1 MAVWCLSLE
10 TFYRFVERLL
20 KSFERAGVYYAF
32 TGALASSF
40 YGVPR
45 TTVDVDV
52 VVYAYDEKAKNRLVE
67 ALREA
72 GLKADLATVNKAL
85 RSGYRIATFMDSQT
99 PYSVDIIFSEKRFRR
114 KTGAVCG
121 LKAYFQT
128 PEDLVLAKLRMIRAT
143 VPRERA
149 QKDVEDVKAI
159 LKFTRVDLEAIKRK
173 VEKEGTLQILK
184 DITAENKGL

>member
-1 MAVWCLSLE
+1 MEALQ
-10 TFYRFVERLL
+10 RFIERLL
-20 KSFERAGVYYAF
+20 KSFERHRVFYAF
-32 TGALASSF
+32 TGALAASF

-52 VVYAYDEKAKNRLVE
+52 VVYVYGEKAKVRLVE

-72 GLKADLATVNKAL
+72 GLKAELAAIDKAL
-85 RSGYRIATFMDSQT
+85 RSGYHIATFIDTET
-99 PYSVDIIFSEKRFRR
+99 PYSVDIILSKEKFRR
-114 KTGAVCG
+114 KAGAVGG

-143 VPRERA
+143 MPRERA

-159 LKFTRVDLEAIKRK
+159 LKFARVDLEAVRRQA
-173 VEKEGTLQILK
+173 EKEGTTKILK
-184 DITAENKGL
+184 EIMAQQE

>member
-1 MAVWCLSLE
+1 LE
-10 TFYRFVERLL
+10 ALQRFIERLL
-20 KSFERAGVYYAF
+20 KSFERHRVFYAF
-32 TGALASSF
+32 TGALAASF

-52 VVYAYDEKAKNRLVE
+52 VVYVYGEKAKVRLVE

-72 GLKADLATVNKAL
+72 GLKAELAAIDKAL
-85 RSGYRIATFMDSQT
+85 RSGYHIATFIDTET
-99 PYSVDIIFSEKRFRR
+99 PYSVDIILSKEKFRR
-114 KTGAVCG
+114 KAGAVGG

-143 VPRERA
+143 MRERA

-159 LKFTRVDLEAIKRK
+159 LKFARVDLEAVRRQA
-173 VEKEGTLQILK
+173 EKEGTTKILK
-184 DITAENKGL
+184 EIMAQQE